1 MNRTTKIVVGIGA
14 VATLLLLTRSKA
26 NANGIRIEK
35 GRAYKAAP
43 YFTLHETDA
52 PYKAFATTGSNANF
66 IVHGTL
72 NVIFAGSSK
81 NMALVT
87 YMESYTQS
95 GTYLIDVD
103 AFTQII
109 K

>member
-1 MNRTTKIVVGIGA
+1 MKRSTKIVIGIGA
-14 VATLLLLTRSKA
+14 VAGLLLLTRSKA

-35 GRAYKAAP
+35 GRSYKAAP
-43 YFTLHETDA
+43 YFTLYDTDE

-72 NVIFAGSSK
+72 TVVIAGSSK

-87 YMESYTQS
+87 YMESYTLS

>member
-1 MNRTTKIVVGIGA
+1 MKRSTKIVIGIGA
-14 VATLLLLTRSKA
+14 VAGLLLLTRSKA
-26 NANGIRIEK
+26 NANGISIEK

-43 YFTLHETDA
+43 YFSLYETDS
-52 PYKAFATTGSNANF
+52 PYKVFATTGSNANF

-72 NVIFAGSSK
+72 TVTIAGGSK
-81 NMALVT
+81 NVALVT

-103 AFTQII
+103 AFTQLI